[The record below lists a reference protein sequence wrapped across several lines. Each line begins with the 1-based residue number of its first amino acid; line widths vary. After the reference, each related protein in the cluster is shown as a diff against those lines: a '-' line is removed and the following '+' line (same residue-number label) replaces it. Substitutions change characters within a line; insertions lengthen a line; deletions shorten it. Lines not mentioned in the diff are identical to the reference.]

1 MMRVQQQP
9 AYILHH
15 RPFRDSSQII
25 DVLTRDHGRL
35 SLMSRGSR
43 SARSHNKASLQVFT
57 PLLLGWA
64 GRGELPTITS
74 VDLQQSSGPGKPLRL
89 SGKAL
94 PSAFYVNE
102 LLVRLLHKHD
112 VHEGIY
118 HLYASVIGLLGQGEQ
133 IEPVLRLFE
142 KQLLEALGF
151 GLNLNS
157 NADTGEPLQADEE
170 YAYYLEHGPV
180 SFSTVKDE
188 LFITRLRGQSLL
200 DLYHNQLQTEQSLKD
215 AKRLMRSI
223 LNYYLQGKPLK
234 SRELFR

>member
-25 DVLTRDHGRL
+25 DVLTRDYGRL

-43 SARSHNKASLQVFT
+43 SAKSQHKASLQIFT
-57 PLLLGWA
+57 PLLLSWA
-64 GRGELPTITS
+64 GRGELPTVTS
-74 VDLQQSSGPGKPLRL
+74 VDIQQNSESGRSLRL
-89 SGKAL
+89 TGKAL

-102 LLVRLLHKHD
+102 LLVRLLHRHD

-118 HLYASVIGLLGQGEQ
+118 HLYASVISLLSQGEE

-157 NADTGEPLQADEE
+157 NADTGEPLQADED

-180 SFSTVKDE
+180 SFTTVKDE
-188 LFITRLRGQSLL
+188 LFITRLCGESLL
-200 DLYHNQLQTEQSLKD
+200 SLHHNRLQTEQSLKD

-223 LNYYLQGKPLK
+223 LNFYLQGKPLK